1 MGNIIVMGGS
11 FNPPTV
17 AHLRLMQA
25 ALDQMP
31 KMNDTENRGIFVPSS
46 DAYVRRKMGKQQG
59 DGDKTVLPESLRV
72 EMLHSFKQHD
82 RRIAVDS
89 RELETTEVRGHTVA
103 TLQAIQREHPED
115 TVYFIFGGDKIK
127 GLARWRSF
135 EAMATQFR
143 IIVFSRGD
151 EDPLD
156 VMQHD
161 EILSRYESAF
171 VVLEQPDSQEG
182 ISSTAVRNRLRD
194 GEAMD
199 EMLTHEVHTMLLAYQ
214 HRRDNAILCFQGQ
227 HLFLSNFFEGTAFL
241 WNGLS
246 YHSAEAAFQSAK
258 CLGQEERESFCHLIP
273 AEATRKGRSVSL
285 RSDWE
290 LVKDG
295 IMYEIVH
302 EKFNQDQNLA
312 RRLLATNDYE
322 LVEGNTWGD
331 QYWGIDLCTM
341 QGKNKLGQIL
351 MRVRDEL
358 KALSEKQKRLCG
370 LLLMKIG

>member
-25 ALDQMP
+25 VLNQMP
-31 KMNDTENRGIFVPSS
+31 KANDTENRGILVPSS

-72 EMLHSFKQHD
+72 EMLESFKQHD
-82 RRIAVDS
+82 RRITVDS
-89 RELETTEVRGHTVA
+89 RELGTTEVRGHTVA
-103 TLQAIQREHPED
+103 TLQAIQSEHPED

-151 EDPLD
+151 ADPLD
-156 VMQHD
+156 VIRHD
-161 EILSRYESAF
+161 ETLSRYESAF
-171 VVLEQPDSQEG
+171 VVLEQPDGLEG
-182 ISSTAVRNRLRD
+182 ISSTAVRNRMRD
-194 GEAMD
+194 GQAMNG
-199 EMLTHEVHTMLLAYQ
+199 MLTHEVYTLLLAYL
-214 HRRDNAILCFQGQ
+214 HRRDNAVLCFQGK
-227 HLFLSNFFEGTAFL
+227 HLFLSNFYEGTAFL

-258 CLGQEERESFCHLIP
+258 CLAQEARKSFCHLSP
-273 AEATRKGRSVSL
+273 SDAKRKGRSVHL
-285 RSDWE
+285 RSNWE

-295 IMYEIVH
+295 IMYVIVR
-302 EKFNQDQNLA
+302 EKFNQDQSIA
-312 RRLLATNDYE
+312 ERLLATGDCE

-331 QYWGIDLCTM
+331 QYWGVDLRTM
-341 QGKNKLGQIL
+341 RGQNKLGRIL
-351 MRVRDEL
+351 MKVRKEL
-358 KALSEKQKRLCG
+358 SGHSGMMRG
-370 LLLMKIG
+370 